1 LTTPHPQR
9 KTHHFHLLSWLFL
22 LLFIGELGAAA
33 WYEGKTSALQ
43 SRVLSEFAEKL
54 VYSVEAGPSDK
65 IAFPTEGPFNV
76 KRGYNRIGEFQRR
89 LEERG
94 FTVVEQSRFSP
105 ELLAIAE
112 KGIAPPYQEP
122 PIVGLVIK
130 DAAGKRIYDA
140 TSQMQSYRSY
150 DDIPPLITKALLFI
164 EDRNLEDPPDLRT
177 NPVINWKRFIRAA
190 VMYGA
195 GKIGLP
201 VNREGGSTLATQL
214 QKFRYSG
221 QGRTEGIGDKLRQIT
236 GASLKVYSEGSNTQA
251 ARKTIVV
258 DYINLAPFAAVP
270 GFGEIYGLAQALQA
284 WFGLSLDDVNQ
295 VLSSKTDDEHKA
307 RIYKQ
312 VLMLLCSVR
321 APTYYLKRNPAALR
335 KRVSAYINLMAA
347 NGIITRPFAEQL
359 NAVSVSTNP
368 TRFKAPQRTLATKK
382 SVNALRSTLSRSLD
396 VHNYYDLDRLYLEV
410 DSTID
415 STLQDKVTAL
425 FHKLHDPNFLAK
437 HGLKGKRTL
446 LFGDPGSV
454 VYSFLLYESTPNG
467 NFVRVTADSINQ
479 PFDINRSMKLDLGS
493 TAKLRTVTHY
503 LDIVSEL
510 YREYSP
516 LSTQALPTRPP
527 HFTDPITGW
536 AIKTL
541 NRNRTITLEQ
551 FLDKAL
557 ARKYSASPY
566 EQFYTAG
573 GLQTFAN
580 FSKSDNRRRLTV
592 REATYRSVNLPLI
605 RLMRD
610 LVRYHRARLPYDA
623 KALIKNPKDRQR
635 RKFLEEI
642 ADKESRKALW
652 RYYKKYHRHESENA
666 VALLLKKNDHSLRHL
681 ILLYYAWHPDADDG
695 EVMAWLQER
704 IGEYPYDKAFDLFDR
719 YRKPRYDL
727 VDYSYLLRKHPLE
740 VWTANAFFQDPE
752 IRWDTL
758 LNKST
763 EARRLA
769 SSWLFKTRKEGARTI
784 RLRTRIEQDAFARMT
799 PYWQKLGYPFE
810 VLPSYASAIGS
821 SADRP
826 AALAELMGILVN
838 DGVRRPNTS
847 ITRLKLAEGTP
858 YHTIFEPRKKPGEQV
873 LAPEVARAV
882 RSVATDVV
890 RKGTARRV
898 NGAFKNPDN
907 SWITVGGKTGTGD
920 NRAKRFNRWGNLI
933 SSRAVNRTATFTFFI
948 GNRYF
953 GVITA
958 FVDGPKAEDY
968 HFTSSLA
975 VSILRLL
982 APTINAHIA
991 ARTEPLET
999 ASATRRLSEN
1009 SDRSEGE
1016 HD

>member
-1 LTTPHPQR
+1 ML
-9 KTHHFHLLSWLFL
+9 
-22 LLFIGELGAAA
+22 
-33 WYEGKTSALQ
+33 
-43 SRVLSEFAEKL
+43 LSEFAEKL
-54 VYSVEAGPSDK
+54 VYTVEPGPSDK
-65 IAFPTEGPFNV
+65 IAFPTEGPFNIQ
-76 KRGYNRIGEFQRR
+76 RGYNRIGEFQQR
-89 LEERG
+89 LEERA

-105 ELLAIAE
+105 QLLAIAE
-112 KGIAPPYQEP
+112 NGIAPPYQEP

-150 DDIPPLITKALLFI
+150 DEIPPLITKALLFI

-177 NPVINWKRFIRAA
+177 NPVINWKRFIKAA
-190 VMYGA
+190 VMYSA
-195 GKIGLP
+195 RKIGLP

-214 QKFRYSG
+214 EKFRYSG
-221 QGRTEGIGDKLRQIT
+221 RGRTEGIGDKLRQIT
-236 GASLKVYSEGSNTQA
+236 GASLKVYSEGANTLA

-258 DYINLAPFAAVP
+258 DYINSAPFAAVP

-284 WFGLSLDDVNQ
+284 WFGLSLNDVNQ
-295 VLSSKTDDEHKA
+295 VLFSNTDDEHKA
-307 RIYKQ
+307 RFYKKI
-312 VLMLLCSVR
+312 LLLLCSVR
-321 APTYYLKRNPAALR
+321 APTYYLERNPAALH

-347 NGIITRPFAEQL
+347 NGILTRPFAEKL
-359 NAVSVSTNP
+359 DAASVSTNP

-425 FHKLHDPNFLAK
+425 FHQLHDPKFLAR
-437 HGLKGKRTL
+437 HGLKGKRML
-446 LFGDPGSV
+446 LTGDPSSV
-454 VYSFLLYESTPNG
+454 VYSFLLYESTPKG

-503 LDIVSEL
+503 LDIVYQL

-516 LSTQALPTRPP
+516 LSTRALPALPP

-541 NRNRTITLEQ
+541 NSNPSITLEQ

-566 EQFYTAG
+566 EQFYTGG
-573 GLQTFAN
+573 GLHTFAN
-580 FSKSDNRRRLTV
+580 FSKSDNKRRLTV

-623 KALIKNPKDRQR
+623 KALIKNPENRQR

-642 ADKESRKALW
+642 ADNESRKALW
-652 RYYKKYHRHESENA
+652 RYYKKYHRHEPEEA
-666 VALLLKKNDHSLRHL
+666 VSLLLGKNDHSLRHL
-681 ILLYYAWHPDADDG
+681 VLLYYAWRPDADDG

-704 IGEYPYDKAFDLFDR
+704 LGEYPYDKAFDLFDR

-752 IRWDTL
+752 ISWNTL
-758 LNKST
+758 LKKST

-784 RLRTRIEQDAFARMT
+784 RLRTRIEKDAFERMT
-799 PYWQKLGYPFE
+799 PYWQKLGYPFKL
-810 VLPSYASAIGS
+810 LPSYASAIGS

-838 DGVRRPNTS
+838 DGVRRPSIS
-847 ITRLKLAEGTP
+847 ITRLKLAERTP
-858 YHTIFEPRKKPGEQV
+858 YHTTLEPRKEAGEQV
-873 LAPEVARAV
+873 LAPAVARAV
-882 RSVATDVV
+882 RHVAADVV
-890 RKGTARRV
+890 RRGTARRV
-898 NGAFKNPDN
+898 NGAFKNPEG
-907 SWITVGGKTGTGD
+907 SWITVGGKTGSGD
-920 NRAKRFNRWGNLI
+920 NRVKRFNRWGHLI
-933 SSRAVNRTATFTFFI
+933 SSKAVNRTATFTFFI
-948 GNRYF
+948 GKHWF

-958 FVDGPKAEDY
+958 FVDGPEAENY
-968 HFTSSLA
+968 QFTSSLT

-982 APTINAHIA
+982 APTINAHMAA

-999 ASATRRLSEN
+999 ASATLHAAQSRTSEN
-1009 SDRSEGE
+1009 LSAQRR
-1016 HD
+1016 